1 MKNLFV
7 VNNNGSYFLFMASLY
22 VISPLLCLIVALI
35 YYKKPVSQF
44 FFIAYAFFF
53 GYALGPN
60 LDLMMHYENYLK
72 IMNKSYLGMYTD
84 FETLYIGQEP
94 FHITFKYILSKFH
107 ATQRLFGGCAC
118 ALYTTFVIFFIR
130 QFRYIYQKH
139 LDLCQTLLLL
149 SIVVVVEF
157 YWYFGMRF
165 WSGCFVFMICYCQHV
180 VTGRKLYLYL
190 TPLCMLF
197 HIALAIIVLVAF
209 VSYYLRNKRI
219 FIYLVFSTS
228 FVFRFVHFAF
238 DKWMASLG
246 IVKTFYKSNYQKDFY
261 HKAIAKVTKEQ
272 LESGNIVY
280 TNRVPLMIGFSILL
294 FLILNFKNKLFNR
307 QHPQMFAMVLL
318 MVAVSNFGYSDY
330 LFYERF
336 FKFATLLSFSYL
348 FLILDNPLNQW
359 IFKYISI
366 KIVFFIIVILSLAIA
381 LFQQRMII
389 SDINLWLGNF
399 FSDISL
405 SEMHNGYKK

>member
-130 QFRYIYQKH
+130 QFRYIYQ
-139 LDLCQTLLLL
+139 
-149 SIVVVVEF
+149 
-157 YWYFGMRF
+157 
-165 WSGCFVFMICYCQHV
+165 
-180 VTGRKLYLYL
+180 
-190 TPLCMLF
+190 
-197 HIALAIIVLVAF
+197 
-209 VSYYLRNKRI
+209 
-219 FIYLVFSTS
+219 
-228 FVFRFVHFAF
+228 
-238 DKWMASLG
+238 
-246 IVKTFYKSNYQKDFY
+246 
-261 HKAIAKVTKEQ
+261 
-272 LESGNIVY
+272 
-280 TNRVPLMIGFSILL
+280 
-294 FLILNFKNKLFNR
+294 
-307 QHPQMFAMVLL
+307 
-318 MVAVSNFGYSDY
+318 
-330 LFYERF
+330 
-336 FKFATLLSFSYL
+336 
-348 FLILDNPLNQW
+348 
-359 IFKYISI
+359 
-366 KIVFFIIVILSLAIA
+366 
-381 LFQQRMII
+381 
-389 SDINLWLGNF
+389 
-399 FSDISL
+399 
-405 SEMHNGYKK
+405 